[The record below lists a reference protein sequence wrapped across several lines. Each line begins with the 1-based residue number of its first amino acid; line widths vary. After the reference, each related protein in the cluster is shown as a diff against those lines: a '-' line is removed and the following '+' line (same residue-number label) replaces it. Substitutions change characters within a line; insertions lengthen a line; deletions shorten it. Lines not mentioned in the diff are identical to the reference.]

1 MLNGLGDLPP
11 YPYLAFIYLQ
21 IYYLAFY
28 LLAVAVFTVDI
39 IPTSNSQ
46 CGISLL
52 LPNNKVLD
60 VRISLDKLIYPA
72 VVPVNDSD
80 HVYY

>member
-28 LLAVAVFTVDI
+28 LLAVEVFTVDI

-46 CGISLL
+46 RGISLL

-80 HVYY
+80 HVDY

>member
-1 MLNGLGDLPP
+1 MGWGIYPP

-21 IYYLAFY
+21 IYYLVFY
-28 LLAVAVFTVDI
+28 LLAVAVFAVDI

-46 CGISLL
+46 RGILFF

-60 VRISLDKLIYPA
+60 TRISLDKLIYPA

>member
-1 MLNGLGDLPP
+1 MLNGLGDIPP

-21 IYYLAFY
+21 IYYLVFY

-39 IPTSNSQ
+39 IPTNDSQ

>member
-1 MLNGLGDLPP
+1 MGWGIYPP

-21 IYYLAFY
+21 IYYLAFR
-28 LLAVAVFTVDI
+28 LLAVAVFAVDI

-46 CGISLL
+46 RGISLL

-60 VRISLDKLIYPA
+60 TGISLGKLIYPA

>member
-1 MLNGLGDLPP
+1 MGWGIYPP

-21 IYYLAFY
+21 IYYLVFR
-28 LLAVAVFTVDI
+28 LLAVEVFAVDI

-46 CGISLL
+46 RGVLL
-52 LPNNKVLD
+52 FLPNNKVLD
-60 VRISLDKLIYPA
+60 TGISLDKLIYPA